1 MRKKS
6 TLDAVGITLQK
17 YVTVS
22 LLNNLHMYINFIQKS
37 YRCMHMYTKK
47 KRRKNVHSLVVVLL
61 NDDICF
67 AYSYSILM
75 GFLGRT
81 WEIINLFAISFYWCW
96 IFHSLYFHPFCGAN
110 ICNRDPYVYAQKVPR
125 SFFTQFY
132 VTFIWKSI
140 EIYRHRKGREDSS
153 LKR

>member
-1 MRKKS
+1 
-6 TLDAVGITLQK
+6 
-17 YVTVS
+17 
-22 LLNNLHMYINFIQKS
+22 
-37 YRCMHMYTKK
+37 MHAHVYEK
-47 KRRKNVHSLVVVLL
+47 KRRRRNVHSLVVVLL

-140 EIYRHRKGREDSS
+140 EIYRHRKGREEIEDRAKKGVLKKEMCLEILCAVCWDKITRSDSVYVCE
-153 LKR
+153 RG